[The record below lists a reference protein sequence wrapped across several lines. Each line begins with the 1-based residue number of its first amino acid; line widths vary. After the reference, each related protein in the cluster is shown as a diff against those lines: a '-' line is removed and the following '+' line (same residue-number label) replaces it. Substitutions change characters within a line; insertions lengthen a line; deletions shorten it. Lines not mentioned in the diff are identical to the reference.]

1 MANYNNNFFNPN
13 QNMINQLLRQRDNIE
28 NMINQY
34 SQPQQAPVQN
44 IINTASSIEFEAR
57 ILENEEDPM
66 NIAVTRRTLF
76 VDEKNKKV
84 LIKEVDGT
92 ISKQYQI
99 IVPLD
104 EKDKKIL
111 DLEKRLK
118 EMEIKIND
126 YSKPIIADDKQ
137 QQSNAIN
144 DEPVKSTTK
153 ANSKS
158 ISKSA
163 ESKTS

>member
-13 QNMINQLLRQRDNIE
+13 QNMINQLLRQKDNIE

-66 NIAVTRRTLF
+66 NIAVTRKTLF

-84 LIKEVDGT
+84 LIKELDGS
-92 ISKQYQI
+92 ISKQYEI

-104 EKDKKIL
+104 EKDIRIKTLEQEIEKLKQDVINMDKKAQQQNVVEQKEKQNNKKIS
-111 DLEKRLK
+111 ET
-118 EMEIKIND
+118 
-126 YSKPIIADDKQ
+126 SK
-137 QQSNAIN
+137 
-144 DEPVKSTTK
+144 
-153 ANSKS
+153 
-158 ISKSA
+158 
-163 ESKTS
+163 

>member
-66 NIAVTRRTLF
+66 NIAIVRRTLF
-76 VDEKNKKV
+76 VDEKNQKV

-111 DLEKRLK
+111 DLEERLK
-118 EMEIKIND
+118 EMEIKINE